1 MNIYDCI
8 SPPAASLRCRLI
20 WSTCRSLAACKP
32 HEHPVLWNRPGDLE
46 GRSSRQ
52 KRPRC
57 CICMSGEPAVSYIT
71 LRAHPNS
78 QQGCGFPSQGSPS
91 ATSTPLCTYT
101 HTHTGD
107 SCISHGCRHMNS
119 QGRFFSWAFLALGR
133 DGNDQER
140 QRCSGG
146 TRMLSTRMPTPPRR
160 RKLILHPVMDLL
172 P

>member
-20 WSTCRSLAACKP
+20 WSTCRSLADCKP
-32 HEHPVLWNRPGDLE
+32 HERPVSWSRARDLE

-71 LRAHPNS
+71 LRACPDS
-78 QQGCGFPSQGSPS
+78 QQGCGFPSQTSPS

-107 SCISHGCRHMNS
+107 SCISHGCRHVNS
-119 QGRFFSWAFLALGR
+119 QGGCLQGHFWL
-133 DGNDQER
+133 
-140 QRCSGG
+140 SGG
-146 TRMLSTRMPTPPRR
+146 TGMIRRGRDAQEGQGCSGHGCRLHLGRGNSSFTP
-160 RKLILHPVMDLL
+160 
-172 P
+172 